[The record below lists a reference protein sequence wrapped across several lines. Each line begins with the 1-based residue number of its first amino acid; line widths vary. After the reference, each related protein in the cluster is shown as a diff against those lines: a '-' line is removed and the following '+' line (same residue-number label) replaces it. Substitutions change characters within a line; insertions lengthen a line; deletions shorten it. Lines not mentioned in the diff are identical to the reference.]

1 MSLTARLLTLLA
13 VIYFVPGCSTA
24 TTTPQPS
31 RSAASAA
38 AAAMLPPADALTLSP
53 HKIVGRIVAVDTARG
68 FAFVSL
74 TTTTPAAALVA
85 GGELIVRS
93 DDLRETGRVRTSR
106 YNRGRTLGTQII
118 SGQPKLGDEVVFH
131 AK

>member
-24 TTTPQPS
+24 TTTPAS
-31 RSAASAA
+31 RSAA
-38 AAAMLPPADALTLSP
+38 AAAILPPADALTLSP

-118 SGQPKLGDEVVFH
+118 SGQPKLGDDVVFH

>member
-24 TTTPQPS
+24 TTTPAS
-31 RSAASAA
+31 RSAA
-38 AAAMLPPADALTLSP
+38 AAAILPPADALTLSP

-106 YNRGRTLGTQII
+106 YTRGRTLGAQII

-131 AK
+131 PK

>member
-24 TTTPQPS
+24 TTTPQAS
-31 RSAASAA
+31 RSAA

-74 TTTTPAAALVA
+74 TTTTPAAALVE

-106 YNRGRTLGTQII
+106 YTRGRTLGTQII

-131 AK
+131 PK

>member
-1 MSLTARLLTLLA
+1 MSITARLLTLLA

-24 TTTPQPS
+24 TTTPQAS
-31 RSAASAA
+31 RSAA

-74 TTTTPAAALVA
+74 TTTTPAAALVE

-106 YNRGRTLGTQII
+106 YTRGRTLGTQII

>member
-24 TTTPQPS
+24 TTTPPAS
-31 RSAASAA
+31 RSAA

-74 TTTTPAAALVA
+74 TTTTPAAALVE

-106 YNRGRTLGTQII
+106 YTRGRTLGTHII
-118 SGQPKLGDEVVFH
+118 SGQPKLGDAVVFH

>member
-31 RSAASAA
+31 RSAA

-74 TTTTPAAALVA
+74 TTTTPAAALVE

-93 DDLRETGRVRTSR
+93 DDLRETGRLRPSR
-106 YNRGRTLGTQII
+106 YTRGRTLGTQII

>member
-24 TTTPQPS
+24 TTTPAS
-31 RSAASAA
+31 RSAA
-38 AAAMLPPADALTLSP
+38 AAALLPPTDALTLSP

-74 TTTTPAAALVA
+74 TTTTPAAALVE

-106 YNRGRTLGTQII
+106 YTRGRTLGTQII

>member
-24 TTTPQPS
+24 TTTPAS
-31 RSAASAA
+31 RSAA
-38 AAAMLPPADALTLSP
+38 AAAILPPADALTLSP
-53 HKIVGRIVAVDTARG
+53 HKIVGRIVAVNTARG

>member
-13 VIYFVPGCSTA
+13 VIYFVAGCSTA
-24 TTTPQPS
+24 TTTPHASCGDP
-31 RSAASAA
+31 SAAI
-38 AAAMLPPADALTLSP
+38 LPPADALTLSP

>member
-1 MSLTARLLTLLA
+1 MSLTAKLLTLLA

-31 RSAASAA
+31 RSAAS
-38 AAAMLPPADALTLSP
+38 AAMLPPADALTLSP

-74 TTTTPAAALVA
+74 TTTTPAAALVE

>member
-24 TTTPQPS
+24 TTTPAS
-31 RSAASAA
+31 RSAA
-38 AAAMLPPADALTLSP
+38 AAAILPPADALTLSP

-131 AK
+131 PK

>member
-24 TTTPQPS
+24 TTTPAS
-31 RSAASAA
+31 RSAA
-38 AAAMLPPADALTLSP
+38 AAAILPPADALTLSP

-74 TTTTPAAALVA
+74 ATTTPAAALVE

-93 DDLRETGRVRTSR
+93 DDLSETGRVRTSR
-106 YNRGRTLGTQII
+106 YTRGRTLGAQII

>member
-24 TTTPQPS
+24 TTTPQAS
-31 RSAASAA
+31 RSAA
-38 AAAMLPPADALTLSP
+38 AAAMLPPADALSLSP

-74 TTTTPAAALVA
+74 TTTTPAAALVE

-106 YNRGRTLGTQII
+106 YTRGRTLGTQII

>member
-24 TTTPQPS
+24 TTTPAS
-31 RSAASAA
+31 RSAA
-38 AAAMLPPADALTLSP
+38 AAAILPPADALTLSP

-74 TTTTPAAALVA
+74 TTTTPAAALVE

-93 DDLRETGRVRTSR
+93 DDLSETGRVRTSR
-106 YNRGRTLGTQII
+106 YTRGRTLGAQII

>member
-31 RSAASAA
+31 RSAAS
-38 AAAMLPPADALTLSP
+38 AAMLPPADALTLSP

-74 TTTTPAAALVA
+74 TTTTPAAALVE

-106 YNRGRTLGTQII
+106 YTRGRTLGTQII

>member
-13 VIYFVPGCSTA
+13 VIYFVAGCSTA
-24 TTTPQPS
+24 PPAPPS
-31 RSAASAA
+31 PHASRGAPSAAIV
-38 AAAMLPPADALTLSP
+38 PPADALTLSP

-74 TTTTPAAALVA
+74 TATTPAAALA
-85 GGELIVRS
+85 DGGELIVRS
-93 DDLRETGRVRTSR
+93 DDLTETGRLRTSR
-106 YNRGRTLGTQII
+106 YTRGRTLSSQII
-118 SGQPKLGDEVVFH
+118 SGQPKIGDEVVFH

>member
-24 TTTPQPS
+24 TTTPAS
-31 RSAASAA
+31 RSAA
-38 AAAMLPPADALTLSP
+38 AAAILPPADALTLSP

-74 TTTTPAAALVA
+74 TTTTPAAALVE

-131 AK
+131 PK

>member
-24 TTTPQPS
+24 TTTPAS
-31 RSAASAA
+31 RSAA
-38 AAAMLPPADALTLSP
+38 AAAILPPADALTLSP

-74 TTTTPAAALVA
+74 TTTTPAAALVE

>member
-24 TTTPQPS
+24 TTTPAS

-131 AK
+131 PK

>member
-13 VIYFVPGCSTA
+13 VIYFVAGCSTA
-24 TTTPQPS
+24 TTTPQAS
-31 RSAASAA
+31 RSAA

-74 TTTTPAAALVA
+74 TTTTPAAALVE

-106 YNRGRTLGTQII
+106 YTRGRTLGTQII

>member
-24 TTTPQPS
+24 TTTPPAS
-31 RSAASAA
+31 RSAA

-74 TTTTPAAALVA
+74 TTTTPAAALVE

-106 YNRGRTLGTQII
+106 YTRGRTLGTQII
-118 SGQPKLGDEVVFH
+118 SGQPKLGDEVV
-131 AK
+131 

>member
-24 TTTPQPS
+24 TTTPAS
-31 RSAASAA
+31 RSAA
-38 AAAMLPPADALTLSP
+38 AAAILPPTDALTLSP

-106 YNRGRTLGTQII
+106 YTRGRTLGAQII

>member
-31 RSAASAA
+31 RSAAS
-38 AAAMLPPADALTLSP
+38 AAMLPPADALTLSP

-74 TTTTPAAALVA
+74 TTTTPAAALVE

-93 DDLRETGRVRTSR
+93 DDLSETGRVRTSR
-106 YNRGRTLGTQII
+106 YTRGRTLGAQII

-131 AK
+131 PK

>member
-24 TTTPQPS
+24 TTTPAS
-31 RSAASAA
+31 RSAA
-38 AAAMLPPADALTLSP
+38 AAAILPPADALTLSP

-74 TTTTPAAALVA
+74 TSTTPAAALVE

>member
-13 VIYFVPGCSTA
+13 VIYFVAGCSTA
-24 TTTPQPS
+24 TTTPRASRGDPS
-31 RSAASAA
+31 
-38 AAAMLPPADALTLSP
+38 AAMLPPADALTLSP

-106 YNRGRTLGTQII
+106 YTRGRTLGTQII

>member
-24 TTTPQPS
+24 TTTPQAS
-31 RSAASAA
+31 RSAA

-74 TTTTPAAALVA
+74 TTTTPAAALVE

-106 YNRGRTLGTQII
+106 YTRGRTLGTQII

>member
-24 TTTPQPS
+24 TTTPQAS
-31 RSAASAA
+31 RSAA

-106 YNRGRTLGTQII
+106 YTRGRTLGTQII

>member
-24 TTTPQPS
+24 TTTPAS
-31 RSAASAA
+31 RSAA
-38 AAAMLPPADALTLSP
+38 AAAILPPADALTLSP

-106 YNRGRTLGTQII
+106 YTRGRTLGAQII

>member
-24 TTTPQPS
+24 TTTPAS
-31 RSAASAA
+31 RSAA
-38 AAAMLPPADALTLSP
+38 AAAILPPADALTLSP

>member
-24 TTTPQPS
+24 TTTPAS
-31 RSAASAA
+31 RSAA
-38 AAAMLPPADALTLSP
+38 AAAILPPADALTLSP

-74 TTTTPAAALVA
+74 TTTTPAAALVE

-106 YNRGRTLGTQII
+106 YTRGRTLGTQII

>member
-31 RSAASAA
+31 RSAA

-74 TTTTPAAALVA
+74 TTTTPAAALVE

-106 YNRGRTLGTQII
+106 YTRGRTLGTQII

>member
-31 RSAASAA
+31 RSAAS
-38 AAAMLPPADALTLSP
+38 AAMLPPADALTLSP

-74 TTTTPAAALVA
+74 TTTTPAAALVE

-106 YNRGRTLGTQII
+106 YTRGRTLGAQII

-131 AK
+131 PK